1 MHHSYVLAYQVLVE
15 WMMCILAREC
25 IAIARVVCAHMC
37 ICNECRCAY
46 LSEQAS
52 VHEKCM
58 NGKACE
64 DIRRPDVMYV
74 MLMKQIFTSD
84 TT

>member
-1 MHHSYVLAYQVLVE
+1 MLVRVDDVHASE
-15 WMMCILAREC
+15 GVC